1 MNKKIISL
9 LIFSFF
15 VFLPSHAETYNIV
28 KYGAISDTTVLSTNA
43 VQKAIDICAQSGGGQ
58 VLVPAG
64 SYKIGSIIL
73 RSNVNLHL
81 EEGATLYGS
90 TNLKDY
96 IKMKPDYLSLRT
108 QTTTTQLI
116 YAEKVENVTIDG
128 NGTIDGC
135 GRYFKKMEFNDEGIT
150 RPHLIRFITSR
161 NVTVKNI
168 TLKNSGCWMQHYLAC
183 DKIYLKGLTIINR
196 SNYNNDAIDLDGCH
210 EVVVSDI
217 ISDTDDDGITLK
229 STSPRL
235 CENIVINNCIVSSR
249 CNAIKL
255 GTETTGG
262 FKNVLISN
270 CIVKPSYNPEPQ
282 FYGVPHGFSAI
293 ALEIVDGGILEDV
306 NISNIHIEGTDS
318 PIFIRL
324 GNRARPYA
332 EGKVVNKVGTLKNIY
347 LSNITVD
354 HAGQM
359 GSSITGLSGHPVEN
373 IFLSN
378 ITITQ
383 KGGCSKIAPPTDE
396 KEKGYP
402 EATMW
407 GNLPAT
413 GFFVNHACNVIIK
426 DIKVYTEEKDERPD
440 FYFLDTELKQQ

>member
-1 MNKKIISL
+1 MVSTLDAKI
-9 LIFSFF
+9 
-15 VFLPSHAETYNIV
+15 YNIV
-28 KYGAISDTTVLSTNA
+28 EYGAVQDTAVLSTIA
-43 VQKAIDICAQSGGGQ
+43 VQNAIEDCERSGGGQ
-58 VLVPAG
+58 VLVPSG

-81 EEGATLYGS
+81 EKGATLYGS
-90 TNLKDY
+90 KDLKDY
-96 IKMKPDYLSLRT
+96 IKIKPDYLSLRT
-108 QTTTTQLI
+108 QTTTIQLI
-116 YAEKVENVTIDG
+116 YAENVDNVTIDG
-128 NGTIDGC
+128 YGTIDGC
-135 GRYFKKMEFNDEGIT
+135 GRSFKKMEFNDEGIS

-161 NVTVKNI
+161 DI
-168 TLKNSGCWMQHYLAC
+168 TIKDVALRNSGCWMQHYLAC
-183 DKIYLKGLTIINR
+183 DRVYLKGLKIFNR
-196 SNYNNDAIDLDGCH
+196 SNYNNDGIDLDGCH

-235 CENIVINNCIVSSR
+235 CENIVISNCVVSSR

-262 FKNVLISN
+262 FKNIVISN
-270 CIVKPSYNPEPQ
+270 CIVKPSYYQETQ
-282 FYGVPHGFSAI
+282 FYGVSHGFSAI
-293 ALEIVDGGILEDV
+293 ALEIVDGGKLEGV
-306 NISNIHIEGTDS
+306 NVSDIQIEGTES

-332 EGKVVNKVGTLKNIY
+332 KGEVVKNVGSLKNVH
-347 LSNITVD
+347 LSNIIIN
-354 HAGQM
+354 HAGQT
-359 GSSITGLSGHPVEN
+359 GSSITGLPGHPVEN

-383 KGGCSKIAPPTDE
+383 KGGCGKINPPTNE
-396 KEKGYP
+396 KEKEYP

-413 GFFVNHACNVIIK
+413 GFFVNHARNVIIRDVK
-426 DIKVYTEEKDERPD
+426 IYTEEKDKRPD
-440 FYFLDTELKQQ
+440 FYFLDNKH

>member
-1 MNKKIISL
+1 MNKRIVSL
-9 LIFSFF
+9 LAFSFF
-15 VFLPSHAETYNIV
+15 LFSFLHAETYNIV
-28 KYGAISDTTVLSTNA
+28 KYGAVSDTTVLSTGA
-43 VQKAIDICAQSGGGQ
+43 VQKAIDLCAQNGGGQ
-58 VLVPAG
+58 VLVPTG

-81 EEGATLYGS
+81 EKGATLYGS
-90 TNLKDY
+90 TDLKDY
-96 IKMKPDYLSLRT
+96 IKVKPDYLSLRT
-108 QTTTTQLI
+108 QTTTIQLI
-116 YAEKVENVTIDG
+116 YAENVENVTLDG
-128 NGTIDGC
+128 YGTIDGC
-135 GRYFKKMEFNDEGIT
+135 GRSFQKMEFNDEGIT

-161 NVTVKNI
+161 DITVKDI

-183 DKIYLKGLTIINR
+183 DKVYLKGLKIFNR

-217 ISDTDDDGITLK
+217 MSDTDDDGITLK

-235 CENIVINNCIVSSR
+235 CENIVISNCIVSSR

-262 FKNVLISN
+262 FRNIQINN
-270 CIVKPSYNPEPQ
+270 CIIKPSYTPEPQ
-282 FYGVPHGFSAI
+282 FYGASHGFSGI

-306 NISNIHIEGTDS
+306 NVSNILIEGTES

-332 EGKVVNKVGTLKNIY
+332 EGQVVNHVGTLKNVH
-347 LSNITVD
+347 LSNITVN
-354 HAGQM
+354 HAGQT
-359 GSSITGLSGHPVEN
+359 GSSITGLPGYPVEN
-373 IFLSN
+373 IFLSH

-383 KGGCSKIAPPTDE
+383 KGGSGKISPPADE
-396 KEKGYP
+396 KEKEYP

-413 GFFVNHACNVIIK
+413 GFFVNHARNVVLRDVKI
-426 DIKVYTEEKDERPD
+426 YTEEKDERPD
-440 FYFLDTELKQQ
+440 FYFQNTEL